1 MERDVYQAPASDLS
15 LPEDGVIRY
24 AGFWIRVGASVVDT
38 ILLGLII
45 FPILTA
51 MYGADYW
58 MSESI
63 NAGPI
68 EIFLNYVFPAV
79 AVILFWLYRSATPG
93 KMLCGLKII
102 SMKDGGTPGLGQL
115 IGRYFAYYLSMIPFF
130 LGFIW
135 VAFDKNK
142 RGWHDKLSSTAVV
155 HVNK

>member
-79 AVILFWLYRSATPG
+79 AVILFWL
-93 KMLCGLKII
+93 
-102 SMKDGGTPGLGQL
+102 
-115 IGRYFAYYLSMIPFF
+115 
-130 LGFIW
+130 
-135 VAFDKNK
+135 